1 MLIERSININA
12 NLIDNGYHLQYH
24 WCNYT
29 NEDKS
34 VHKFRFSLLAVACTS
49 AIFTGFVN
57 ANEQAKPSEK
67 VQAQALKNK
76 DVELITVYGR
86 QNQVVMNSGLATKS
100 NMSLMETPAAVVIV
114 DEELINAQGVN
125 NLQDLVRNISGV
137 TQAGNNYG
145 IGDNLVIR
153 GLGANYTYDG
163 MYGGAG
169 LGNTFN
175 PTRSLTN
182 VESVEVLK
190 GPATGL
196 YGMGSAGGVINLI
209 EKKPEFE
216 SRHVIEGELGQWD
229 SYTLSVDSTGGLT
242 DKLAYRVVAKSARSD
257 GYRDIGTDRDEIYS
271 SFKYVFDERQD
282 VMLSASFIKDA
293 VAVDSVGHPI
303 RIYNAESVGGKTA
316 GEAGWQDLINDP
328 EGKGIQLSDEQRQQ
342 LANSLADSD
351 GLTPYDFGHK
361 GIISPMA
368 EDNKGEELR
377 FKLTHNY
384 FFSDNLFLNH
394 QLQYRD
400 YTSGFSRQTGAYN
413 YVYWDRRGTIN
424 ANPRAP
430 LVENDVLYPF
440 AARRQEYR
448 QVEADETSLQYFAD
462 LRYDFSFAGIDN
474 ELLLNAN
481 YEDRDIRFKQHSIY
495 DADKVIKNKAGEVIY
510 QGALPY
516 IYDIRNPN
524 WAQGSFDQQD
534 PLLTSN
540 YNKKVSAWGVGL
552 QHVGYFGYGLST
564 RVGVAFNEI
573 KQSYEHFGVDA
584 RYRASAAEPT
594 PKADTNDDGI
604 TYNLGVSYMPTDD
617 VSFFVNHSKGR
628 TAYSMLGGV
637 KGDGSDRLDSE
648 SLSDDLGMRIKSFD
662 DQMLTSLVFFKSSR
676 TNLRYSNADYE
687 EGVSAPSVPKS
698 FFDGKE
704 ETSGVELDMNAQL
717 NDQWMVNV
725 NGVYQ
730 DARDKKDPNRSS
742 YDTRQKGVPYVT
754 ASTWVTYGADLFSLA
769 SPIDISL
776 GVKYV
781 DERSTNSS
789 SFGIPDGHVQSYT
802 VVDSAISYQ
811 ADHWKLQ
818 LNVNNLFDE
827 VYYNKAMFLGGMPGE
842 ERNAKL
848 SITYEL

>member
-1 MLIERSININA
+1 MRVTKV
-12 NLIDNGYHLQYH
+12 QQ
-24 WCNYT
+24 
-29 NEDKS
+29 
-34 VHKFRFSLLAVACTS
+34 FRFSLLAVACAS
-49 AIFTGFVN
+49 ALFSGFIS
-57 ANEQAKPSEK
+57 ANEQVKQAEAVQEK
-67 VQAQALKNK
+67 KLKNK

-100 NMSLMETPAAVVIV
+100 DMSLMETPAAVVIV

-182 VESVEVLK
+182 IESVEVLK

-209 EKKPEFE
+209 EKKPEFVSSHE
-216 SRHVIEGELGQWD
+216 ITAELGQWD
-229 SYTLSVDSTGGLT
+229 TYAVSIDSTGGLT
-242 DKLAYRVVAKSARSD
+242 DNLAYRVVAKSARSD

-271 SFKYVFDERQD
+271 SLKYVFDQRQD
-282 VMLSASFIKDA
+282 LMLSAAYIKDA
-293 VAVDSVGHPI
+293 IAVDSVGHPI

-316 GEAGWQDLINDP
+316 GEASWQDLINDP
-328 EGKGIQLSDEQRQQ
+328 EGKGIQLSDDQRQQ
-342 LANSLADSD
+342 LAGSLADSD
-351 GLTPYDFGHK
+351 GLTPYEFGHN

-368 EDNKGEELR
+368 KDNEGEELR
-377 FKLTHNY
+377 LKLTHNY
-384 FFSDNLFLNH
+384 FFNDNLFLNQ

-400 YTSGFSRQTGAYN
+400 YTSGFARQTGAYN
-413 YVYWDRRGTIN
+413 YVYWNRRGTIN

-430 LVENDVLYPF
+430 LVEDDVLYPF

-448 QVEADETSLQYFAD
+448 KVEADETSWQYFAD
-462 LRYDFSFAGIDN
+462 LRYDFEFAGIDN

-495 DADKVIKNKAGEVIY
+495 DGDKVLKNKTGDVIY

-524 WAQGSFDQQD
+524 WADGSFEDHD

-552 QHVGYFGYGLST
+552 QHVGYFGYGFST

-584 RYRASAAEPT
+584 RYRASAAAPT
-594 PKADTNDDGI
+594 PEADTNDDGI
-604 TYNLGVSYMPTDD
+604 TYNLGVTYMPTDD
-617 VSFFVNHSKGR
+617 LSFFINHSKGR

-648 SLSDDLGMRIKSFD
+648 SMSDDLGMRIKAFD
-662 DQMLTSLVFFKSSR
+662 DQMLTSIVFFKSSR
-676 TNLRYSNADYE
+676 TNLQYSNPDYDD
-687 EGVSAPSVPKS
+687 GVSAPSVPKS

-704 ETSGVELDMNAQL
+704 ETTGVELDMNAHL
-717 NDQWMVNV
+717 NERWMINI

-754 ASTWVTYGADLFSLA
+754 ASTWVTYGADLFSLV

-781 DERSTNSS
+781 DDRSTNTS
-789 SFGIPDGHVQSYT
+789 SFGIPDGYVQSYT

-811 ADHWKLQ
+811 ADSWKLQ
-818 LNVNNLFDE
+818 LNINNLFDE

-848 SITYEL
+848 TFSYQI